1 MAFKEVQESGAH
13 KFEKQGDK
21 LTAYYI
27 GCEDYD
33 GKFGPTTRYAF
44 VTADG
49 ERKDI
54 IGQKFLKG
62 ILPNATKGLL
72 TEVEFTGYKPSGKGN
87 PTKTYKV
94 LQDKDDTMDVSQ
106 YDLGGVDNNES
117 SNEPSGY
124 ESATDL
130 PEETGM
136 DDDQPL
142 PDEQPPQRATPPK
155 AAART
160 PSPQGQQSVRDAL
173 KARKTA

>member
-27 GCEDYD
+27 GCVDYD
-33 GKFGPTTRYAF
+33 GKFGPTTKYAF

-72 TEVEFTGYKPSGKGN
+72 TEVEFTGFKPSGKGN

-94 LQDKDDTMDVSQ
+94 KQDADESMDVSG
-106 YDLGGVDNNES
+106 YDLGGVDNNE

-155 AAART
+155 AAARA
-160 PSPQGQQSVRDAL
+160 PSPQAQQSVRDAL